1 MNSTLPDKLLVVW
14 TSADREVALNMV
26 LMYAHNAQ
34 RHHWWEQVTLLIW
47 GPSQQ
52 LVLQDAEVREKVAE
66 MRRDGVR
73 LLACRG
79 CANNYGIA
87 EDLGAL
93 GIEVFGTGPTLTD
106 WLKSENRVITF

>member
-66 MRRDGVR
+66 MHGT
-73 LLACRG
+73 ACACSPAAAAR
-79 CANNYGIA
+79 IIM
-87 EDLGAL
+87 AL
-93 GIEVFGTGPTLTD
+93 PRTWAP
-106 WLKSENRVITF
+106 SASRCSAPARH